1 MAELYSSTTPE
12 AGAVE
17 TGVGAEPEQQL
28 LLPPALVPARDNN
41 PSLRC
46 CCGSA
51 ECVFL
56 RHSNSIL
63 DSVEK
68 DVHNAAR
75 IGQALL
81 ARHESYMADAERDRL
96 ELTSR
101 IEQLEMDNKDLE
113 AKNARTI
120 EENRTLLDQLESLN
134 TTVSDSEAH
143 IKSLEASLLSSQQI
157 IRRLE
162 TETARAESLERQ
174 IAFLEQ
180 EQEQLQTTLSTKHEE
195 ARTSM
200 ARWQRAERGIIDLQ
214 VQLERM
220 EQESKEERER
230 HAEVMGRMEKQR
242 ELEKELNTAA
252 GRLKGA
258 AAAKTMGGGT
268 GSTVVSHFVR
278 DLLQDNT
285 SLQQNIVELR
295 EMLMNSNDEIQALRE
310 ELMYHQPAD
319 DGDATTAPSLRAELE
334 TKKSPE
340 RPIPAVSQELH
351 IHHHYHVTPKVE
363 SKKSKKK
370 RQVLTPGGFISPAT
384 PPTATWRRGPRD
396 SINSIMSSRLSIM
409 SEQASDFA
417 PSSAPSSPR
426 SNARNSLFDPA
437 STDSWPASPATSV
450 DPMSPAWRGHR
461 KLPSNLS
468 ARSFQL
474 PTAFSLDAPNHTHT
488 IVEEGDGLDE
498 LPDLGIITDE
508 SGADDETS
516 SRDPNTSMDEVDI
529 YITGE
534 TEDERGPQRGHRRAV
549 SHESIMSLTG
559 GLDIHTLKSRPT
571 QMTLR
576 HISNATSITA
586 SSTITASPMLS
597 RSPSQMGS
605 LVLREYAPSIS
616 SLRSVSGPTQN
627 GPSKIS
633 SWAGWRPWKGG
644 ASEGGSGGS
653 GGSLPRPKEKQ
664 SAKDFGRSPG
674 INQIGAIPGFHEYMA
689 AHQKRNPGKVNPDQ
703 VDHDALLEGLAE

>member
-1 MAELYSSTTPE
+1 MAQVKCLTF
-12 AGAVE
+12 G
-17 TGVGAEPEQQL
+17 L
-28 LLPPALVPARDNN
+28 
-41 PSLRC
+41 
-46 CCGSA
+46 
-51 ECVFL
+51 
-56 RHSNSIL
+56 
-63 DSVEK
+63 
-68 DVHNAAR
+68 
-75 IGQALL
+75 QALL

-310 ELMYHQPAD
+310 ELMYHQPAG

-534 TEDERGPQRGHRRAV
+534 TEDERGIQRGHRRAV

-576 HISNATSITA
+576 HISNATSLTA

>member
-1 MAELYSSTTPE
+1 MAEPYSSAALE
-12 AGAVE
+12 VAAE
-17 TGVGAEPEQQL
+17 TAADAEPDL
-28 LLPPALVPARDNN
+28 LAPALVPVRDDI
-41 PSLRC
+41 PPLKC

-56 RHSNSIL
+56 RHSNTIL

-75 IGQALL
+75 IGKALL

-101 IEQLEMDNKDLE
+101 IEQLEMNNKDLE

-134 TTVSDSEAH
+134 TTVSDSELH
-143 IKSLEASLLSSQQI
+143 IRSLEASLLSSQQI

-162 TETARAESLERQ
+162 NETARAESLERQ

-180 EQEQLQTTLSTKHEE
+180 EQEQLQTTLSSKQDE
-195 ARTSM
+195 ARSSM

-214 VQLERM
+214 VQLEKM

-252 GRLKGA
+252 SRLKGA
-258 AAAKTMGGGT
+258 AAAKTMTGGN
-268 GSTVVSHFVR
+268 GSNVVSHFVR
-278 DLLQDNT
+278 DLLVDNT
-285 SLQQNIVELR
+285 TLQQNIVELR

-319 DGDATTAPSLRAELE
+319 DLDINSAPSLRAELE

-340 RPIPAVSQELH
+340 RAPPAVSQELH
-351 IHHHYHVTPKVE
+351 IHHHYHVSPKVE
-363 SKKSKKK
+363 SKKPKKK
-370 RQVLTPGGFISPAT
+370 RQVLTPGGFIPPAT
-384 PPTATWRRGPRD
+384 PPTSTWRRGPRD
-396 SINSIMSSRLSIM
+396 SINSLMSSRLSIM
-409 SEQASDFA
+409 SEQQSDFA

-437 STDSWPASPATSV
+437 SIDSWPGSPATSVGV

-488 IVEEGDGLDE
+488 IVEEGDGME
-498 LPDLGIITDE
+498 EVPDLGTGTDE
-508 SGADDETS
+508 SGADDESS
-516 SRDPNTSMDEVDI
+516 SRDPVASPDEVEI
-529 YITGE
+529 YISGE
-534 TEDERGPQRGHRRAV
+534 TEDERAPRRGHRRAV

-559 GLDIHTLKSRPT
+559 GLDIHTLKSRPG

-586 SSTITASPMLS
+586 SSTVTASPMLS
-597 RSPSQMGS
+597 RDVSQAGS
-605 LVLREYAPSIS
+605 LVLRKRYAPSVVD
-616 SLRSVSGPTQN
+616 SLRSVSGPGTAQGN
-627 GPSKIS
+627 SKIS

-644 ASEGGSGGS
+644 ASEGGT
-653 GGSLPRPKEKQ
+653 LTKPKEKQ
-664 SAKDFGRSPG
+664 SFKDFGRSPG
-674 INQIGAIPGFHEYMA
+674 INQAGAIPGFHEYMA
-689 AHQKRNPGKVNPDQ
+689 AHQKRDTGRVKPDQ